1 MIACGKLGTRLVLLN
16 TGFSRIQLA
25 DVAAREGVSAL
36 VYDEEF
42 ADLLSG
48 VPASTR
54 RFVASSDLEE
64 LISMYSGAAFGPP
77 AKQAGMVLLT
87 GGTTGTPKGAPRQ
100 VRSPLTAAQFLDRV
114 PLRRGDVVLIA
125 APVFHGTGLTQFIM
139 TLALGSTMVFHRRF
153 DALATLQ
160 GISEHRATALIV
172 VPTMLQRILALGPE
186 ILDRYDTSSLRLIMS
201 AGALLP
207 TDLGNRVMDAFGPV
221 LHNLYGSTECAV
233 ATVAT
238 PADWLAAPGTAGL
251 PPVGCRVRLYDE
263 SDRLISEPGVTGRIF
278 VGNGL
283 SFGGYTGG
291 GHKDMIDG
299 LLSTGDLGHLDAAG
313 RLFVDGRDDDMIV
326 SGGENVFPIEVE
338 NLVEAMPGVAEVA
351 SVGVADEE
359 FGQRLRLFVVLD
371 EDATLDGDA
380 IRSHVRE
387 NLARFKVPREVVFLS
402 ELPRTATG
410 KVARRELSA
419 PTSKQGHSDD

>member
-1 MIACGKLGTRLVLLN
+1 
-16 TGFSRIQLA
+16 
-25 DVAAREGVSAL
+25 
-36 VYDEEF
+36 
-42 ADLLSG
+42 
-48 VPASTR
+48 
-54 RFVASSDLEE
+54 
-64 LISMYSGAAFGPP
+64 
-77 AKQAGMVLLT
+77 
-87 GGTTGTPKGAPRQ
+87 
-100 VRSPLTAAQFLDRV
+100 
-114 PLRRGDVVLIA
+114 
-125 APVFHGTGLTQFIM
+125 
-139 TLALGSTMVFHRRF
+139 
-153 DALATLQ
+153 
-160 GISEHRATALIV
+160 
-172 VPTMLQRILALGPE
+172 
-186 ILDRYDTSSLRLIMS
+186 
-201 AGALLP
+201 
-207 TDLGNRVMDAFGPV
+207 
-221 LHNLYGSTECAV
+221 
-233 ATVAT
+233 
-238 PADWLAAPGTAGL
+238 
-251 PPVGCRVRLYDE
+251 LYDE
-263 SDRLISEPGVTGRIF
+263 SDRPISEPGVTGRIF

-299 LLSTGDLGHLDAAG
+299 LLSTGDLGHLDLDG

-338 NLVEAMPGVAEVA
+338 NLVEAMPGVAEVT

-371 EDATLDGDA
+371 PGATLDGDA